1 MNRTI
6 IWKSEGLRP
15 KNKSTQ
21 WRPDTLS
28 GRHLHKKIFSKN
40 LRPNNINY
48 ELKTGGKAKKRSKN
62 WGFNRLEYM
71 GFLPFLE
78 I

>member
-6 IWKSEGLRP
+6 IWKSERLRP

-48 ELKTGGKAKKRSKN
+48 ELETGGKAKKGVKIGVLTDWN
-62 WGFNRLEYM
+62 IWGFYR
-71 GFLPFLE
+71 F
-78 I
+78 